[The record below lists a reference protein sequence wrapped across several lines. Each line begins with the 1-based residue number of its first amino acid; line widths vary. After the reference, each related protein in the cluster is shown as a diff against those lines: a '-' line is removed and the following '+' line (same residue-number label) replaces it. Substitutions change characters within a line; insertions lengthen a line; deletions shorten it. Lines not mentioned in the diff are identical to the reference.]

1 MSIDILDISTV
12 SNKALSFL
20 QKWFTVWFFHVK
32 TVYTYIHYTSRGT
45 TFVQT
50 VSTSFDCFALNQ
62 LRHYRRQ
69 TLPCTNT
76 ILVWDTSN
84 MYCMHSYFVSVS
96 NRRSSLTVKK
106 INLLIANQT
115 LKSCL
120 YSIDQVL
127 NWVLWDLCWND

>member
-1 MSIDILDISTV
+1 MLIPAIVYWYPWYLNRLEQSTLIFTKMIYILILHT
-12 SNKALSFL
+12 
-20 QKWFTVWFFHVK
+20 QTI
-32 TVYTYIHYTSRGT
+32 YYTSKGT
-45 TFVQT
+45 IFVQM

-69 TLPCTNT
+69 TLPCTKT

-115 LKSCL
+115 LKTCL
-120 YSIDQVL
+120 YTIDQVL
-127 NWVLWDLCWND
+127 NWVL